1 MPNTQS
7 DNKHTAASKGGEK
20 GAGLKRY
27 RQQVDQQV
35 DCRQPP
41 FPITLKACQYINKLN
56 SNPTKMTRGIRVTTT
71 PRPVQ
76 LPATIKP
83 IYSNPTKM
91 TRGIRITSR
100 RTPTNKVSQKARHS
114 CCLSSPRP
122 QKATRD
128 YSLRKSAATIGR
140 ERQFSN
146 DARCTAAADGCAR
159 APDGRS
165 AASEGGDI
173 APKTLQRPTP
183 AMHRFSPP

>member
-1 MPNTQS
+1 MPNTRS
-7 DNKHTAASKGGEK
+7 DNKHMVPNVGGS
-20 GAGLKRY
+20 R
-27 RQQVDQQV
+27 RT
-35 DCRQPP
+35 P
-41 FPITLKACQYINKLN
+41 TNKLPATTN
-56 SNPTKMTRGIRVTTT
+56 PIYSNPTKMTRGIRITTT

-83 IYSNPTKM
+83 IYTNPTKM